1 MVKISR
7 KSDGGVG
14 TVTYFGSDLISVV
27 EDLAKASRTK
37 PLRIVIWCSFF
48 LNLLA
53 LIKSWGDGRG
63 QWPRRRM

>member
-7 KSDGGVG
+7 KSNGGVG

-37 PLRIVIWCSFF
+37 PLRIVI
-48 LNLLA
+48 
-53 LIKSWGDGRG
+53 
-63 QWPRRRM
+63 